1 MPTPDLADKIKSINL
16 AWAFEIRST
25 LVTHYRTQL
34 DFLSGSLK
42 AWNLSATDCAQAKLK
57 AKEWAKRNF
66 GRKLKPQT
74 LSEFERRVQQIFAP
88 PKSTQTQHSD
98 RPHRILGRAIPVNIV
113 DVQPVPTDQPSANVN
128 RSASPTPGPSGT
140 NKAYTQA
147 AKSPPS
153 KPRTSLPKSPRQPKI
168 TKFPALGKRKY
179 SVEHLKPTGKFPKSW
194 KTFWWS
200 EPQTFP
206 ESPGCTVMMLK
217 FCPIQASNFSP

>member
-1 MPTPDLADKIKSINL
+1 M
-16 AWAFEIRST
+16 
-25 LVTHYRTQL
+25 THYRTQL

-74 LSEFERRVQQIFAP
+74 LSEFDRRVQQIFAP

-98 RPHRILGRAIPVNIV
+98 RPQRILGRAIPVNIV
-113 DVQPVPTDQPSANVN
+113 DVQPVLTEQPSTNVN
-128 RSASPTPGPSGT
+128 RSASPTPGTSGT
-140 NKAYTQA
+140 NKAYSQA

-153 KPRTSLPKSPRQPKI
+153 NP
-168 TKFPALGKRKY
+168 
-179 SVEHLKPTGKFPKSW
+179 EHLSPNLPVRPKLPNFRLLVNKSIRLDTWKPTGKFPKSW

-206 ESPGCTVMMLK
+206 ESPGCPVMMLK
-217 FCPIQASNFSP
+217 FCAIQASNFSP

>member
-1 MPTPDLADKIKSINL
+1 M
-16 AWAFEIRST
+16 
-25 LVTHYRTQL
+25 
-34 DFLSGSLK
+34 
-42 AWNLSATDCAQAKLK
+42 K

-74 LSEFERRVQQIFAP
+74 LSEFDRRVQQIFAP

-98 RPHRILGRAIPVNIV
+98 RPQRILGRAIPVNIV

-140 NKAYTQA
+140 NKAYSQA

-168 TKFPALGKRKY
+168 TKFPALGKQKY
-179 SVEHLKPTGKFPKSW
+179 SVEHLK
-194 KTFWWS
+194 
-200 EPQTFP
+200 
-206 ESPGCTVMMLK
+206 
-217 FCPIQASNFSP
+217 AN